1 MPIVTTD
8 EGRKINYKDDGEEI
22 LNRLLA
28 LRGGSVHMELM
39 VAPLPIFDHY
49 KEVRG
54 YYFSYQVGN
63 ALIESGKSFLF
74 EGRTSSPFFEF
85 INEVGL
91 TALTRGKMV
100 FVPMTNVLLATNL
113 EQACKVDPSF
123 VVLLLGRKVHL
134 SEENLRRVE
143 RLKGAGFKVAFWHF
157 KDINRVK
164 PFFPYTDYVFCGNDT
179 REVMSTIKVIEESR
193 YPIKVV
199 ASRIDTNSTFKR
211 LTAFGVELFRGDFYK
226 ESTMVSE
233 NAPISPL
240 KINCIRLLE
249 QVSEDDFEYDKFA
262 EAVQRDTALALKFL
276 RMVNSSTVR
285 ENKIGS
291 LKHAA
296 AMLGQREIKKWVTT
310 AVTHSM
316 GQESPGEVVR
326 LSLVRAKFCEN
337 LATLFGI
344 KEDTDN
350 LFLTGLFSVLDVILD
365 MSMGRALE
373 MVFVPDEVGEALK
386 GVDNELGRVLQFVR
400 SYERGDWT
408 EVSRVALV
416 SDIAI
421 TDIAGAYYDALTW
434 YGRLVTTSMSSEG
447 ESE

>member
-1 MPIVTTD
+1 
-8 EGRKINYKDDGEEI
+8 
-22 LNRLLA
+22 
-28 LRGGSVHMELM
+28 MELM

-100 FVPMTNVLLATNL
+100 FVPMTNVLLATDL
-113 EQACKVDPSF
+113 ERACRVDPSF

-134 SEENLRRVE
+134 SEENLVRVE
-143 RLKGAGFKVAFWHF
+143 RLRRVGFRVAFWHF

-164 PFFPYTDYVFCGNDT
+164 PFFPHTDYVFCGNDT
-179 REVMSTIKVIEESR
+179 SEVMSTIKVIEESR
-193 YPIKVV
+193 YPIKVI
-199 ASRIDTNSTFKR
+199 ASKIDTNSTFKR

-233 NAPISPL
+233 NSPISPL
-240 KINCIRLLE
+240 KINCIQLLE
-249 QVSEDDFEYDKFA
+249 KVSEEDFDYDKFA
-262 EAVQRDTALALKFL
+262 EIVQRDTALALQFL
-276 RMVNSSTVR
+276 RMVNSSTIR
-285 ENKIGS
+285 ENKIVS

-310 AVTHSM
+310 AVTYSM

-326 LSLVRAKFCEN
+326 LSMMRAKFCEN
-337 LATLFGI
+337 LAKSFGM
-344 KEDTDN
+344 ENDTDN
-350 LFLTGLFSVLDVILD
+350 LFLTGLFSVLDVIMD
-365 MSMGRALE
+365 MSMKRALE
-373 MVFVPDEVGEALK
+373 MVFVPDKVGEALR
-386 GVDNELGRVLQFVR
+386 GVDSDLGRVLQFVM
-400 SYERGDWT
+400 SYERGDWM

-416 SDIAI
+416 SNIAI
-421 TDIAGAYYDALTW
+421 TDLAGAYYEALSW
-434 YGRLVTTSMSSEG
+434 YGRLINTSMSEV
-447 ESE
+447 EA